1 MVELLI
7 NLQRPNWNQE
17 NSKLLDRTNV
27 QDRID
32 LNPAPNVLSVLD
44 TISTLPRKISN
55 VKPLDIISRE
65 FWKFLS
71 ISDKKTRPIQ
81 GRVWGMEWLLYIL
94 LTVNTPFENDSQF
107 YSNIPRSESK
117 IKSLYFSFSTHYFHN
132 SADFSNSLIRHFF
145 GDSLFFFVRH
155 FSL

>member
-71 ISDKKTRPIQ
+71 IFDKKKTRPIQ

-117 IKSLYFSFSTHYFHN
+117 IKSLYFSVTLFS
-132 SADFSNSLIRHFF
+132 
-145 GDSLFFFVRH
+145 
-155 FSL
+155 

>member
-71 ISDKKTRPIQ
+71 IFDKKTRPIQ
-81 GRVWGMEWLLYIL
+81 GRIWGMEWLLYIL

-117 IKSLYFSFSTHYFHN
+117 IKSLYFSVTLFS
-132 SADFSNSLIRHFF
+132 
-145 GDSLFFFVRH
+145 
-155 FSL
+155 

>member
-7 NLQRPNWNQE
+7 NLQRAIWNQE

-32 LNPAPNVLSVLD
+32 SNPAPNVLSVLD

-65 FWKFLS
+65 FWKFYQFL
-71 ISDKKTRPIQ
+71 IKKKRDRLRVGFGAGIRRTGRP
-81 GRVWGMEWLLYIL
+81 GKGY
-94 LTVNTPFENDSQF
+94 
-107 YSNIPRSESK
+107 
-117 IKSLYFSFSTHYFHN
+117 
-132 SADFSNSLIRHFF
+132 
-145 GDSLFFFVRH
+145 
-155 FSL
+155 